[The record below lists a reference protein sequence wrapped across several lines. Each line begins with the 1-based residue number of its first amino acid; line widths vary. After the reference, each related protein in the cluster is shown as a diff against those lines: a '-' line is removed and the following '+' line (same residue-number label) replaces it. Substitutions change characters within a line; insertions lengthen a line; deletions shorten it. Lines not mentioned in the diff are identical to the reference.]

1 VLTRISRAIKELGFL
16 DAVLYAIERGLVASG
31 GSARLYRYAFVAQP
45 VPDGPLLPPRRGRS
59 IDVRIVDARDPV
71 LLKLELT
78 SEVLDYRANLDSV
91 CFAAFEDGEIIG
103 CLWLCLG
110 PYDEDEVRC
119 RFTHRPHG
127 ATCWDYGI
135 YVLPEKRSGFAGAL
149 AANGPA
155 AYPVLAGPMG
165 MRFHVPGI
173 FARLGL
179 IERITL
185 TPEGIDHAAHRRLT
199 RSLLAQGCKVFCFT
213 YHSLSLEPGHTPYVR
228 DRDDLAAFLCK
239 RPSNPPFTAKFA
251 CR

>member
-59 IDVRIVDARDPV
+59 IDVRIVDARNPV

-119 RFTHRPHG
+119 RFTHLPHG

-135 YVLPEKRSGFAGAL
+135 YVLPEKRSGFG
-149 AANGPA
+149 
-155 AYPVLAGPMG
+155 
-165 MRFHVPGI
+165 
-173 FARLGL
+173 FARLWDTANGFL
-179 IERITL
+179 RDR
-185 TPEGIDHAAHRRLT
+185 GVRW
-199 RSLLAQGCKVFCFT
+199 
-213 YHSLSLEPGHTPYVR
+213 SLSRISPFNSASMASHKRLGIVRLGGAVFVRWRRWQLMASRMAPYLHASTDPARFPHMTLYAPTEV
-228 DRDDLAAFLCK
+228 
-239 RPSNPPFTAKFA
+239 PSS
-251 CR
+251 R